1 MKRTHLGIAVVLV
14 AGFFLG
20 PARGGQGDDA
30 ARLQQIAARGIGFLR
45 SRGQGADGSF
55 SGALGPAVTA
65 LTTTALLQHGVNPQ
79 DTTVSRALRYLE
91 KFVQPDGGIYQS
103 GTYYKNYETSLA
115 LICFQAANKDGRYK
129 KLVAVA
135 E

>member
-1 MKRTHLGIAVVLV
+1 MKRAHLGIVVVLV
-14 AGFFLG
+14 AGFSLG
-20 PARGGQGDDA
+20 PGRGAQADDDA
-30 ARLQQIAARGIGFLR
+30 ARLQQVASRGIGFLR
-45 SRGQGADGSF
+45 SRGQAADGSF

-65 LTTTALLQHGVNPQ
+65 LTTTALLQHGVKPQ

-129 KLVAVA
+129 
-135 E
+135 